1 MKRRGL
7 ALCCA
12 LALAACGPHETAT
25 LGIGARVTA
34 DRTEARV
41 GDPIGITVEVETP
54 EGFAI
59 QQPALPSAA
68 SFASD
73 AVEVVPPIAI
83 PGGLRHHLLWT
94 VRARE
99 IGDQILPWVDVP
111 VVRPDGAVQP
121 LRIGGVPLA
130 VRSVTSELPARE
142 AVFDIR
148 AAPPDRPTPLW
159 VWVVCALAVALGWL
173 SVRGLRRR
181 ARRAEERAGR
191 VRAAGREALAR
202 LEGVESESDPKSFA
216 LRVRAPLLE
225 FVGRIWQVE
234 TATATPS
241 ELPAEVDGEIVRLLG
256 GLDAARFAPR
266 PALAPLVP
274 LAEHA
279 RERVRHVAELG
290 A

>member
-1 MKRRGL
+1 M
-7 ALCCA
+7 
-12 LALAACGPHETAT
+12 T
-25 LGIGARVTA
+25 V
-34 DRTEARV
+34 DRSEAQV

-54 EGFAI
+54 EGYSI
-59 QQPALPSAA
+59 QQPPVPGAA
-68 SFASD
+68 AFASD
-73 AVEVVPPIAI
+73 GVQLVAPIAV

-99 IGDQILPWVDVP
+99 VGDQLLPWIDVP

-130 VRSVTSELPARE
+130 VRSVS
-142 AVFDIR
+142 
-148 AAPPDRPTPLW
+148 
-159 VWVVCALAVALGWL
+159 
-173 SVRGLRRR
+173 RRR
-181 ARRAEERAGR
+181 ARARGGVRHPRRAAAEADTALGMGARRRRARARRAGVCARCAAARGAPRSARAASRRAGR
-191 VRAAGREALAR
+191 DALAQ
-202 LEGVESESDPKSFA
+202 LDGVEADADPKSFA
-216 LRVRAPLLE
+216 ARVRGALLE
-225 FVGRIWQVE
+225 FVARIWQVE
-234 TATATPS
+234 TTAATPG

-279 RERVRHVAELG
+279 RERVRHVANLG

>member
-1 MKRRGL
+1 MRARAL
-7 ALCCA
+7 AASCA
-12 LALAACGPHETAT
+12 LALAACGPGDTT
-25 LGIGARVTA
+25 PLGIGARVTA
-34 DRTEARV
+34 DRSEARV

-54 EGFAI
+54 PGYSI
-59 QQPALPSAA
+59 QQPPLPGAA
-68 SFASD
+68 AFASD
-73 AVEVVPPIAI
+73 GVQLVAPVAV
-83 PGGLRHHLLWT
+83 PGGLRHDLLWT

-99 IGDQILPWVDVP
+99 VGDQLLPWLDIP

-130 VRSVTSELPARE
+130 VRSVAADVPARA

-148 AAPPDRPTPLW
+148 AAPPQKPTPFW
-159 VWVVCALAVALGWL
+159 VWAAGAGGLALVALALRA
-173 SVRGLRRR
+173 LRRR

-191 VRAAGREALAR
+191 VASAGREALAQ
-202 LEGVESESDPKSFA
+202 LDGVEADGDPKSFA
-216 LRVRAPLLE
+216 VRVRGALLE
-225 FVGRIWQVE
+225 FVARIWQVE
-234 TATATPS
+234 TTATTPA

-279 RERVRHVAELG
+279 RERVRHVANLG